1 MYSLLIYLYIAGI
14 KLAALCG
21 HRKAKLMIEGHKNI
35 FPLLT
40 ERVRGGEKYLWFHVS
55 SLGEFEQGR
64 PIIERLRETHPE
76 FRIVLTFFSP
86 SGYESAKK
94 YQGADVICYLP
105 FDTRRNVAR
114 FLNIVKPQKA
124 FFIKY
129 EFWPNFLRGLK
140 RRNIPVYSVS
150 SIFRENQAFFKKFD
164 WGYRKTLRCFNHLFV
179 QNRKSKE
186 LLATIGIDNVT
197 VIGDTRFDRVVKIAS
212 DAKQLALVEA
222 FAQDNRVFV
231 AGSSW
236 GPDEDIFLRYF
247 NEHLGE
253 WKLIIA
259 SHEVTET
266 RLADIQSKFKGK
278 CVRYTQAS
286 MDDVKGADCLL
297 IDCFGLL
304 SSIYRYGE
312 VAYVGGGFGVGVHNL
327 LEAAVYAMPVFFGP
341 NNKKFQEAAMLKECG
356 GGLEISGYEDFERM
370 MDVFTSDGAALK
382 KAGDAA
388 GKYVAGN
395 SGATPKLLKALKLL

>member
-1 MYSLLIYLYIAGI
+1 MYSILIYLYIAGI
-14 KLAALCG
+14 KLAALFG
-21 HRKAKLMIEGHKNI
+21 HRKAKLMIEGHKNT
-35 FPLLT
+35 FPLLA
-40 ERVRGGEKYLWFHVS
+40 ERLRDGVPYFWFHVS

-64 PIIERLRETHPE
+64 PVIERLRETHPE
-76 FRIVLTFFSP
+76 YRVVLTFFSP
-86 SGYESAKK
+86 SGYEAAKK
-94 YQGADVICYLP
+94 YQSADVICYLP

-114 FLNIVKPQKA
+114 FLNLVKPQKA

-129 EFWPNFLRGLK
+129 EFWPNFLKGLK

-150 SIFRENQAFFKKFD
+150 SIFRESQVFFKTFN
-164 WGYRKTLRCFNHLFV
+164 WGYRKTLRCFNHIFV
-179 QNRKSKE
+179 QNKKSKE
-186 LLATIGIDNVT
+186 LLSGIGIDNVT
-197 VIGDTRFDRVVKIAS
+197 IIGDTRFDRVVKIAA

-222 FAQDNRVFV
+222 FAQGNKVFV

-247 NEHLGE
+247 NERRNG

-266 RLADIQSKFKGK
+266 RLSDIQSKFNGK

-286 MDDVKGADCLL
+286 MDDVKNADCLL

-304 SSIYRYGE
+304 SSIYRYGK

-341 NNKKFQEAAMLKECG
+341 NNRKFQEAAKLKECG
-356 GGLEISGYEDFERM
+356 GGIEISDYAGFEKM
-370 MDVFTSDGAALK
+370 MDTFVADDAVLK

-388 GKYVAGN
+388 GKYVASN
-395 SGATPKLLKALKLL
+395 SGATHKLLKALKLL

>member
-1 MYSLLIYLYIAGI
+1 MYNILIYLYIAGI
-14 KLAALCG
+14 KLAALFG
-21 HRKAKLMIEGHKNI
+21 HRKAKLMIAGHKNV

-40 ERVRGGEKYLWFHVS
+40 ERLREGVPYFWFHVS

-76 FRIVLTFFSP
+76 YRVVLTFFSP
-86 SGYESAKK
+86 SGYEAAKK
-94 YQGADVICYLP
+94 YQSADVICYLP

-114 FLNIVKPQKA
+114 FLDMVRPQKA

-129 EFWPNFLRGLK
+129 EFWPNFLKGLK

-150 SIFRENQAFFKKFD
+150 SIFREEQVFFKTFD
-164 WGYRKTLRCFNHLFV
+164 WGYRKTLRCFKHLFV
-179 QNRKSKE
+179 QNKKSKE
-186 LLATIGIDNVT
+186 LLAGIGLDNVT
-197 VIGDTRFDRVVKIAS
+197 IIGDTRFDRVVKIAA

-222 FAQDNRVFV
+222 FAQGNKVFV

-247 NEHLGE
+247 NEHPNG

-259 SHEVTET
+259 SHEVTEA
-266 RLADIQSKFKGK
+266 RLAGIQNKFNGK

-286 MDDVKGADCLL
+286 MDDVKNADCLL

-327 LEAAVYAMPVFFGP
+327 LEAAVYSMPVFFGP
-341 NNKKFQEAAMLKECG
+341 NNSKFQEAAKLKECG
-356 GGLEISGYEDFERM
+356 GGIEITDYAGFERM
-370 MDVFTSDGAALK
+370 MDAFTSDVAVLK
-382 KAGDAA
+382 KAGNAA
-388 GKYVAGN
+388 GKYVASN
-395 SGATPKLLKALKLL
+395 SGATQKLLKALKLL